1 MKIDVMEYEKRYT
14 FELEAVTQLCG
25 QNIPKKTYILESLRR
40 YFSTYKYREESNKWR
55 DNVRVDNELVGR
67 KFFSMLSINGIA
79 DLLVMIKCSKQSLML
94 EYVKQLMQ
102 KFNWQMH
109 LRMIHEELEE
119 MFRIMN
125 EDFNRLGNIELTYT
139 MSDVWD
145 MVQKSNVIGSDEI
158 SLEDKGN
165 YELLMIFLNLIE
177 EVIKVNPKKML
188 VIVENIDHLISRE
201 EYEEVLNRLRNI
213 GIKYDIYFLLSTS
226 IDGYVGCDK
235 ELCHGITIFGDV
247 DFQMPEFDEISKY
260 IEDNYPYN
268 KKLSEKHLRA
278 DLTKIIHRIGQ
289 KEFMSS
295 IEENVIC
302 KLINQSLMLY
312 GKWKDIEN
320 AAEIAFLKV

>member
-1 MKIDVMEYEKRYT
+1 
-14 FELEAVTQLCG
+14 
-25 QNIPKKTYILESLRR
+25 
-40 YFSTYKYREESNKWR
+40 
-55 DNVRVDNELVGR
+55 
-67 KFFSMLSINGIA
+67 
-79 DLLVMIKCSKQSLML
+79 MIQ
-94 EYVKQLMQ
+94 Y
-102 KFNWQMH
+102 
-109 LRMIHEELEE
+109 
-119 MFRIMN
+119 
-125 EDFNRLGNIELTYT
+125 
-139 MSDVWD
+139 
-145 MVQKSNVIGSDEI
+145 
-158 SLEDKGN
+158 
-165 YELLMIFLNLIE
+165 
-177 EVIKVNPKKML
+177 
-188 VIVENIDHLISRE
+188 
-201 EYEEVLNRLRNI
+201 
-213 GIKYDIYFLLSTS
+213 TS